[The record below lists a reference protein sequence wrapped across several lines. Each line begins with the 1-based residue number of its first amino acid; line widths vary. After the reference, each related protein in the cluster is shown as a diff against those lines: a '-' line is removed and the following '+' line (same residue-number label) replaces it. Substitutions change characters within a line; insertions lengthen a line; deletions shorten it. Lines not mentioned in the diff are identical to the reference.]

1 VDPSLAI
8 ALGWGVGAVTGMAS
22 VLAFRASERASAPLP
37 EREPIVPP
45 GVVAVLSVLPSS
57 AVLLD
62 SSDEV
67 IRASPGAYRFG
78 LVRDRRLVHAALLD
92 LARRTRRDGE
102 IRSGELDLARGP
114 LGAETHAVFA
124 RVAPLTSDLV
134 LLLVDDRTEVRR
146 IDSVRRDFVANVSH
160 ELKTPVGALSL
171 LAEAV
176 LGASDDADAVRR
188 FAGRMQHEAS
198 RLSDL
203 VQELIDLS
211 RLQWDD
217 PLRAPQRVDVDSV
230 IVDAVDRCRLAAQAK
245 HIDLAI
251 GGEDG
256 LTVLGDEDQLVTAVR
271 NLVDN
276 GISYSPE
283 RTRVAVSVRQN
294 RGIVEITVTDQGI
307 GIPEPDLA
315 RVFERFYRVD
325 PARSRATGGTGLG
338 LSIVKHVVENHGGEV
353 TVWSAEGSGST
364 FTIRLPAEPAP
375 VPATALPANSTR
387 QPEAAS

>member
-1 VDPSLAI
+1 MDPSLAI
-8 ALGWGVGAVTGMAS
+8 ALAWAVGAATGMAT
-22 VLAFRASERASAPLP
+22 VLAFRSSEREHVRAPL
-37 EREPIVPP
+37 EEQQEPAVPP
-45 GVVAVLSVLPSS
+45 GVVGVLSVLPSS

-62 SSDEV
+62 ASDEV
-67 IRASPGAYRFG
+67 VRASPDAHRLG
-78 LVRDRRLVHAALLD
+78 LVRDRRLQHEALLEM
-92 LARRTRRDGE
+92 ARATRRDGE
-102 IRSGELDLARGP
+102 IRSGELDLPRGP
-114 LGAETHAVFA
+114 LGSETYAVFA
-124 RVAPLTSDLV
+124 RIAPLSTDLV

-176 LGASDDADAVRR
+176 LGASDDPDAVRR

-211 RLQWDD
+211 RLQWHD
-217 PLRAPQRVDVDSV
+217 PLQAPQEVDVDSV
-230 IVDAVDRCRLAAQAK
+230 VVDAVDRCRLSAAARS
-245 HIDLAI
+245 IDLLV

-256 LTVLGDEDQLVTAVR
+256 LTVLGDEEQLVTAVR

-276 GISYSPE
+276 AVNYSPNN
-283 RTRVAVSVRQN
+283 TRVAVSVR
-294 RGIVEITVTDQGI
+294 RADDIVEISVTDQGI
-307 GIPEPDLA
+307 GIPERDLE

-338 LSIVKHVVENHGGEV
+338 LSIVKHVAANHGGDV
-353 TVWSAEGSGST
+353 KVWSAEGAGST
-364 FTIRLPAEPAP
+364 FTIRLPALPAAP
-375 VPATALPANSTR
+375 VPVPVPL
-387 QPEAAS
+387 PEAAS